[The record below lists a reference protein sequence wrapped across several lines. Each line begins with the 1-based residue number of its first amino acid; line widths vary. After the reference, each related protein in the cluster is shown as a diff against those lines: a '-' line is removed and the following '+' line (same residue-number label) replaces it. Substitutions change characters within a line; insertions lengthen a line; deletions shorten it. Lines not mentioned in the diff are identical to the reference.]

1 MGGTSSG
8 HERAPHES
16 ARSPED
22 VPRLPDGRPILPP
35 PSVPVREAAEQ
46 LGVTTDEVRAMVGQG
61 ILSAT
66 PSGAGITVPSLNRAA
81 GRHQQGAARPSASA
95 KGGSAGTRKRRAVS
109 VEEAADR
116 LRVSRSEIPKMIA
129 RHELSVDD
137 RGRIHADSLRAAER
151 RRRRPFILDQLDRE
165 DAEEARR
172 IERMEARERDRAAK
186 RHVQPRDGMTGR
198 PVSGGLP
205 TLGRRR

>member
-1 MGGTSSG
+1 M
-8 HERAPHES
+8 
-16 ARSPED
+16 SPDD

-35 PSVPVREAAEQ
+35 PSVPVRVAAER
-46 LGVTTDEVRAMVGQG
+46 LGVTTDEVRAMVGEG

-66 PSGAGITVPSLNRAA
+66 PSGAGITLPSLNRAA
-81 GRHQQGAARPSASA
+81 GKHQGTGRRPSSSA
-95 KGGSAGTRKRRAVS
+95 KGGSAGTRRRRAVS
-109 VEEAADR
+109 VDEAADR

-129 RHELSVDD
+129 RHELSADD
-137 RGRIHADSLRAAER
+137 RGRIHADSLRAAVAR
-151 RRRRPFILDQLDRE
+151 LRPSILDQLDRE

-172 IERMEARERDRAAK
+172 IERMEARERDRATK

-198 PVSGGLP
+198 PMSGGLP